1 MNKLSDKC
9 YSKYKDAYINALK
22 SVFKGEE
29 NGFKVLCYKVRI

>member
-22 SVFKGEE
+22 VFLNEKI
-29 NGFKVLCYKVRI
+29 LRLLIL